1 MKIELF
7 SDIEIP
13 TYQIIFWNVWLKKVL
28 ITMSG
33 LNALLCVFSDE
44 LIWILPLFVAA
55 VVSVGPQR
63 DLTAAAAQAATGQPL
78 FNQATV
84 QAAQP
89 NYIQYIPNYQVQLQR
104 ICCMLDIWYPI
115 GCIMIWNWFPL
126 LSFWLNYSSWE
137 WRNFKLSWKW
147 LFCLSYVSL
156 YYMVCV
162 IYGFENIHVQ

>member
-1 MKIELF
+1 
-7 SDIEIP
+7 
-13 TYQIIFWNVWLKKVL
+13 
-28 ITMSG
+28 MSG

-89 NYIQYIPNYQVQLQR
+89 NYIQYIPNYQVQHQE
-104 ICCMLDIWYPI
+104 ICCMLDIWYLI
-115 GCIMIWNWFPL
+115 GCIIMIWNWFPL
-126 LSFWLNYSSWE
+126 LSFWLNYGNWE

-147 LFCLSYVSL
+147 LLCWSYGSL
-156 YYMVCV
+156 YDMVCV